1 MHDVTPS
8 VVPSAVRID
17 IRICTINFQVSFF
30 ILLYLLIPVCS
41 CRRQVAT
48 ARVGIL
54 TVLRF
59 RCRSC
64 NFFWLTAN
72 NKCSKIACRFRASDF
87 CALGRLQILS
97 GLKTN
102 FRCLR
107 RSVVPHHRQCKCKK
121 LSMRFAN
128 LRTKIFRA
136 ATPVT
141 VLQCYS
147 SKLCSMSVNN

>member
-1 MHDVTPS
+1 M
-8 VVPSAVRID
+8 
-17 IRICTINFQVSFF
+17 
-30 ILLYLLIPVCS
+30 
-41 CRRQVAT
+41 AT

-107 RSVVPHHRQCKCKK
+107 RSVVPHHRQRKGKK
-121 LSMRFAN
+121 LSLRFTN

-136 ATPVT
+136 VTPVT
-141 VLQCYS
+141 VLQFEIMLYEGQQLTLYLYIYLYIYKYRS
-147 SKLCSMSVNN
+147 ILGYGKGFSRTVTL

>member
-1 MHDVTPS
+1 MKKEVRLHSEAGLFFSYIHDVTPS
-8 VVPSAVRID
+8 VVPS
-17 IRICTINFQVSFF
+17 
-30 ILLYLLIPVCS
+30 CS

-54 TVLRF
+54 TVLHF

-64 NFFWLTAN
+64 SFFWLTAN

-107 RSVVPHHRQCKCKK
+107 RSVVPHHRQCKGKK
-121 LSMRFAN
+121 LSLRFTN

-141 VLQCYS
+141 VLQFEIMLYEGQ
-147 SKLCSMSVNN
+147 